1 MSYQDRTITCVE
13 CGEPFTFTAGEQ
25 EFYAQK
31 GFANEPKRCPT
42 HRAARRNGGSFT
54 SGSGGGDYD
63 RPQRQLYPAVCA
75 RCGKETEVPFQPRG
89 DRPVYCRDCFQLVG
103 ARTQRY

>member
-1 MSYQDRTITCVE
+1 MSYQDRTLTCVE

-31 GFANEPKRCPT
+31 GFANEPKRCST
-42 HRAARRNGGSFT
+42 HRAARRNGTTGFA
-54 SGSGGGDYD
+54 SGGDDYA